1 MEFNLLEWFGYIAS
15 VVVLISLLRWINLV
29 GSIPFSIY
37 GALINTVTAG
47 LFLASVRNESLL
59 NIELDYAVS
68 EYRDFKTGKFINNNH
83 QEFFLSKGYENLF
96 ASANNESHE
105 NYLLKMGFAKST
117 SANEYILKLK

>member
-1 MEFNLLEWFGYIAS
+1 MEFNLLERFGCIAS

-59 NIELDYAVS
+59 NRKLYYAVS
-68 EYRDFKTGKFINNNH
+68 EYRNFKTRKFIC
-83 QEFFLSKGYENLF
+83 
-96 ASANNESHE
+96 
-105 NYLLKMGFAKST
+105 
-117 SANEYILKLK
+117 IC